1 MTEYMLEGRRLMK
14 GMPLIFLSDIMRE
27 QMVRESAPM
36 VTNMVLNFF
45 LIAIGAMVILYG
57 GGWLLDKI
65 AEWRKRRKNKIGR
78 AHV

>member
-1 MTEYMLEGRRLMK
+1 
-14 GMPLIFLSDIMRE
+14 
-27 QMVRESAPM
+27 MVRESAPM

-65 AEWRKRRKNKIGR
+65 AEWRKRRKNR
-78 AHV
+78 

>member
-1 MTEYMLEGRRLMK
+1 MK
-14 GMPLIFLSDIMRE
+14 GMPLVFLSDIMRE

-57 GGWLLDKI
+57 GGWLLD
-65 AEWRKRRKNKIGR
+65 RSLDGGR
-78 AHV
+78 SEKTDKK

>member
-57 GGWLLDKI
+57 GGWLLEKI
-65 AEWRKRRKNKIGR
+65 AEWRKRRKNR
-78 AHV
+78 

>member
-45 LIAIGAMVILYG
+45 LIAIGDMVILYG

-65 AEWRKRRKNKIGR
+65 AEWRKRRKNR
-78 AHV
+78 

>member
-1 MTEYMLEGRRLMK
+1 MNEKNLLGRRQLMK
-14 GMPLIFLSDIMRE
+14 GMPLVFLSDIMRE

-36 VTNMVLNFF
+36 VINSVLNFF

-65 AEWRKRRKNKIGR
+65 FGWWKKRKDR
-78 AHV
+78 

>member
-36 VTNMVLNFF
+36 VTNMVL
-45 LIAIGAMVILYG
+45 
-57 GGWLLDKI
+57 
-65 AEWRKRRKNKIGR
+65 KNR
-78 AHV
+78 

>member
-1 MTEYMLEGRRLMK
+1 MK
-14 GMPLIFLSDIMRE
+14 GMPLVFLSDIMRE

-36 VTNMVLNFF
+36 VINSVLSFF

-65 AEWRKRRKNKIGR
+65 FGWWKKRKDR
-78 AHV
+78 